1 MDVAE
6 VKSRDYPPRLYPEGS
21 SNLEKKD
28 INHNFRLGTFP
39 HIRETIGLDVWEELV
54 NSPIGVV
61 ARLAGRES
69 VWSGRTV
76 HYLLCRQLRVH
87 KKEIWCLVVDEAIR
101 FSLLEFGEITG
112 LNTGPLPT
120 ESHGSYPWSQ
130 TAYEVLI
137 DSIKPLAPEGGPYT
151 ISGITVALLIWAY
164 ESVACFSE
172 NFGRVVNNED
182 VPLLRWDGKRTR
194 ASFDNLAAEIKEH
207 GEVRVRR
214 MVLKDSIEEMFPK
227 WPGEPGDPQLVSL
240 ITDIHAGRFVK
251 GFWEVHGNT
260 QGNAQGKGN
269 EKKKKMKGG
278 VSSEAEPPTKKQK
291 KVKTQNEYEVAAA
304 GKGSSEKEGS
314 KDLELENKAT
324 LRTIESTLDN
334 ISRKFE
340 QFDSRLEAYELDR
353 NRPLMDQKTIDDN
366 VKALLEERMK
376 VMGVGKI
383 PENNDNPSP
392 PSADKSLTLASPRV
406 QTQQKSVNSTTLA
419 ATPGKVFGPKKNLA
433 KELDKESG
441 VKRTLAEEFGSV
453 AKATDLDSQ
462 HVDFV
467 LVSPSKATKDDKDAK
482 VPAYG
487 RGCRGN
493 HIVKGKEADEKKK
506 AAHADATFNRKE
518 KAEAKKKAAEAK
530 KKEAEAK
537 KKEAEGKKKKETEG
551 KKKQE
556 AERKK
561 KEAEAKKKEAEG
573 KKKQEAEGKKKEAEL
588 KKKQEAEL
596 KKRKQAESKNKE
608 VTPYGIWRGQCI

>member
-1 MDVAE
+1 M
-6 VKSRDYPPRLYPEGS
+6 KT
-21 SNLEKKD
+21 
-28 INHNFRLGTFP
+28 FRFCDGM
-39 HIRETIGLDVWEELV
+39 
-54 NSPIGVV
+54 
-61 ARLAGRES
+61 ES
-69 VWSGRTV
+69 
-76 HYLLCRQLRVH
+76 
-87 KKEIWCLVVDEAIR
+87 
-101 FSLLEFGEITG
+101 
-112 LNTGPLPT
+112 
-120 ESHGSYPWSQ
+120 
-130 TAYEVLI
+130 
-137 DSIKPLAPEGGPYT
+137 
-151 ISGITVALLIWAY
+151 
-164 ESVACFSE
+164 
-172 NFGRVVNNED
+172 
-182 VPLLRWDGKRTR
+182 
-194 ASFDNLAAEIKEH
+194 
-207 GEVRVRR
+207 VRVRR

-537 KKEAEGKKKKETEG
+537 KKEAEENEFALESDVEGSELVRSAIIKEYREKSVQLTPKRFSKAAVSSPAVFPYVGKNGTTCMRKNVTPSSLIFDPLAPVDPLLLEKLMQHIKGIPPKPPAPADKPAVLSADHETPSKKKFSFRKRSKRYTPQNTQIGDCGVYSLNFVECLALGVTFHGINDKNIQGLRMKMAAEILDEEG
-551 KKKQE
+551 NSVMSSWL
-556 AERKK
+556 A
-561 KEAEAKKKEAEG
+561 
-573 KKKQEAEGKKKEAEL
+573 
-588 KKKQEAEL
+588 
-596 KKRKQAESKNKE
+596 N
-608 VTPYGIWRGQCI
+608 